1 MSTDHTTHFARQV
14 TLPQI
19 GASGQQRLTDS
30 HVLIIGLGGL
40 GSVASLYLAN
50 SGIGRLTIND
60 FDRVDCT
67 NLPRQILF
75 DEQDVDEFKTTATAR
90 RLRQFNPATR
100 IDELNQRLDD
110 TDLLTAV
117 AASDIVLDCTDNFV
131 TRGAINRACFKAAK
145 PLVTGA
151 AIRFEGQLAVF
162 RHDTRLN
169 AGTSNSPCY
178 NCLYTEEDENL
189 ESCAGQGIL
198 APVVGTIG
206 CMMATE
212 AIKFLIGIESMLNGK
227 LWVYDALAGT
237 TKTIGIKPRKECPV
251 CGVDS

>member
-1 MSTDHTTHFARQV
+1 MPNKHTHAKSPIRFARQV

-19 GASGQQRLTDS
+19 GATGQQQLADS
-30 HVLIIGLGGL
+30 HALIIGLGGL
-40 GSVASLYLAN
+40 GSVVSLYIAN
-50 SGIGRLTIND
+50 SGVGQLTIND
-60 FDRVDCT
+60 FDRVDET

-75 DEQDVDEFKTTATAR
+75 DEKDVNEFKTVATAR
-90 RLRQFNPATR
+90 RLQQFNPATR
-100 IDELNQRLDD
+100 IEELNQRLSA
-110 TDLLTAV
+110 TELLAAV
-117 AASDIVLDCTDNFV
+117 QASDIVLDCTDNFV
-131 TRGAINRACFKAAK
+131 TRGAINRACFQAAR

-162 RHDTRLN
+162 RHDSSRR
-169 AGTSNSPCY
+169 PCY

-212 AIKFLIGIESMLNGK
+212 AIKILVDIESMLNGK
-227 LWVYDALAGT
+227 LWIYDALACT
-237 TKTIGIKPRKECPV
+237 SKTLTIKPRAGCPV
-251 CGVDS
+251 CGESS

>member
-1 MSTDHTTHFARQV
+1 MPVNHASRYARQI
-14 TLPQI
+14 TLPQV
-19 GASGQQRLTDS
+19 GAAGQQRLGDS
-30 HVLIIGLGGL
+30 QVLVIGLGGL
-40 GSVASLYLAN
+40 GSAASLYVAN
-50 SGIGRLTIND
+50 SGVGRLTIND
-60 FDRVDCT
+60 FDRVDIT

-75 DEQDVDEFKTTATAR
+75 DANDIDTFKTTATAR
-90 RLRQFNPATR
+90 RLRRSNPAIR
-100 IDELNQRLDD
+100 IEAFNRRLDE
-110 TDLLTAV
+110 TELVEAV

-131 TRGAINRACFKAAK
+131 TRGQINQACRLAGK

-162 RHDTRLN
+162 RHDRP
-169 AGTSNSPCY
+169 GGPCY
-178 NCLYTEEDENL
+178 NCLYTEADENL

-212 AIKFLIGIESMLNGK
+212 TIKLLVGLESMLDGR

-237 TKTIGIKPRKECPV
+237 TKTFGIKPRPGCPV
-251 CGVDS
+251 CGGDT

>member
-1 MSTDHTTHFARQV
+1 MPANHAPRFARQV

-19 GASGQQRLTDS
+19 GAAGQQRLADS
-30 HVLIIGLGGL
+30 HALIIGLGGL
-40 GSVASLYLAN
+40 GSAASLYVAN
-50 SGIGRLTIND
+50 SGVGRLTIND
-60 FDRVDCT
+60 FDRVDIT

-75 DEQDVDEFKTTATAR
+75 DTNDIDEFKTTATAGRLRRSNPAIRIEELNR
-90 RLRQFNPATR
+90 RL
-100 IDELNQRLDD
+100 DETEL
-110 TDLLTAV
+110 AEAA
-117 AASDIVLDCTDNFV
+117 AASDIVLDCTDNFA
-131 TRGAINRACFKAAK
+131 TRGRINQACRLAGK

-162 RHDTRLN
+162 RHDRP
-169 AGTSNSPCY
+169 GGPCY
-178 NCLYTEEDENL
+178 NCLYSEADENL

-212 AIKFLIGIESMLNGK
+212 ALKLLVGLESMLDGK

-237 TKTIGIKPRKECPV
+237 AKIFGIKPRAGCPV
-251 CGVDS
+251 CGGET

>member
-1 MSTDHTTHFARQV
+1 MPVNQAPRFARQV

-19 GASGQQRLTDS
+19 GASGQQRLADS
-30 HVLIIGLGGL
+30 HALVIGLGGL
-40 GSVASLYLAN
+40 GSIASLYIAN

-60 FDRVDCT
+60 FDRVDIT

-75 DEQDVDEFKTTATAR
+75 NEQDVDEFKTTATTR
-90 RLRQFNPATR
+90 RLLQFNPATR
-100 IDELNQRLDD
+100 IEELNQRLGE
-110 TDLLTAV
+110 TELLEV
-117 AASDIVLDCTDNFV
+117 VEASDVVLDCTDNFV
-131 TRGAINRACFKAAK
+131 SRGAINQACKLAEK

-151 AIRFEGQLAVF
+151 AIRFEGQLALF
-162 RHDTRLN
+162 RHDEP
-169 AGTSNSPCY
+169 GGPCY

-212 AIKFLIGIESMLNGK
+212 TIKLLVGIESMLTGK
-227 LWVYDALAGT
+227 LWVYDALGGT
-237 TKTIGIKPRKECPV
+237 TKTLGIRPRANCPV
-251 CGVDS
+251 CGTDS

>member
-1 MSTDHTTHFARQV
+1 MPANHTKRFARQV

-19 GASGQQRLTDS
+19 GASGQQRLADS
-30 HVLIIGLGGL
+30 HALIIGLGGL
-40 GSVASLYLAN
+40 GSAASLYLAN
-50 SGIGRLTIND
+50 SGVGRLTIND
-60 FDRVDCT
+60 FDRVDIT

-75 DEQDVDEFKTTATAR
+75 DEKDVDDFKTTATAR
-90 RLRQFNPATR
+90 RLRQFNPTTR
-100 IDELNQRLDD
+100 IDELNQRLSESE
-110 TDLLTAV
+110 LLEAV
-117 AASDIVLDCTDNFV
+117 TASDIVLDCTDNFV
-131 TRGAINRACFKAAK
+131 TRGAINRACYTAAR

-151 AIRFEGQLAVF
+151 AIRFEGQLVVF
-162 RHDTRLN
+162 RHDTPR
-169 AGTSNSPCY
+169 GRHTPKSPCY

-212 AIKFLIGIESMLNGK
+212 AIKLLVGLESMLNGK

-237 TKTIGIKPRKECPV
+237 TKTFGIKPRTDCPV
-251 CGVDS
+251 CGTDS